1 MTYQQHPLSAAYPA
15 MTDEEYA
22 VLRDSIADIGVQNPI
37 TMFEDMVLDGW
48 NRYRVTQELGYE
60 CPEVP
65 FTGDDPV
72 RLVRAQNDARR
83 HLSVGARAL
92 IEVRLR
98 EWKPRGSNQ
107 YGGSAPGADAPSKV
121 AADTGFGVRTIERAK
136 AVDAKAIPEVQ
147 DAVLSNRV
155 SLKAA
160 EQIAKLPAEEQSA
173 ALKVPRQARKVQG
186 KPKKV
191 PASKWVKAEIEKA
204 DAKEKAEEA
213 EQRAGTLEQANQELL
228 ARIAALEADN
238 ASMAQVFEA
247 NDQVAQALAEA
258 KRLRELN
265 AGLNARVQS
274 MLSEIAALKR
284 TEKALR
290 KKLETPA

>member
-1 MTYQQHPLSAAYPA
+1 MTYQQHPLSAAFPA
-15 MTDEEYA
+15 MSEDEYTA
-22 VLRDSIADIGVQNPI
+22 LLDSVTNIGVQNPI
-37 TMFEDMVLDGW
+37 TLFEGMVLDGW
-48 NRYRVTQELGYE
+48 NRYRAAQEIGCECPSVELGD
-60 CPEVP
+60 V
-65 FTGDDPV
+65 DPRDFV
-72 RLVRAQNDARR
+72 LAQNKARR
-83 HLSVGARAL
+83 HITKAQIALAATEVYRWAPAGRPVNSAGPAELRQDEIAAKAGVSIRTLRQAAKVKEAEPIVKEAVRAGSVGL
-92 IEVRLR
+92 E
-98 EWKPRGSNQ
+98 
-107 YGGSAPGADAPSKV
+107 
-121 AADTGFGVRTIERAK
+121 
-136 AVDAKAIPEVQ
+136 
-147 DAVLSNRV
+147 
-155 SLKAA
+155 KAA
-160 EQIAKLPAEEQSA
+160 SIAQLPPEQQAA
-173 ALKVPRQARKVQG
+173 ALKGPRKVQG

-191 PASKWVKAEIEKA
+191 PASKWVKAEIDKA

-213 EQRAGTLEQANQELL
+213 EQRAGALEQANQELL